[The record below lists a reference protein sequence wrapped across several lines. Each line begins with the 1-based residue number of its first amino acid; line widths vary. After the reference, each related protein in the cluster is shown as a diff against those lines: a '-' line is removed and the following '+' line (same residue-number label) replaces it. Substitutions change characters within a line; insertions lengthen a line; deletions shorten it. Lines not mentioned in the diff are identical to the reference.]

1 MSKQVMNTPRFLDR
15 STPPSIFTLVIIAS
29 ISVLSMNMLLPSL
42 PSMTDH
48 FQTTYSIMQFT
59 VTGYL
64 AATGALQLVFGPLS
78 DRYGRR
84 PVILAGF
91 AIFTGAS
98 FICMIAPN
106 IEVFLFGR
114 ILQTSSA
121 VGIVLS
127 RAIVRDLVSAD
138 KAASMI
144 GYVTVGMM
152 VVPMFSPLV
161 GGILDQ
167 YIGWEANFALMVV
180 LGTFCF
186 VVIYFDL
193 GETNKAKSSSM
204 MAQIKSYPELVK
216 SRRFWGYTLTA
227 SFTSGAYFSLLGGG
241 AYVATE
247 HLGLS
252 PVAFGYLFLFIS
264 TGYLLGNLASG
275 RYSTK
280 FGLNRMMLAGGIV
293 SASGLTLSLALNTM
307 GYVNAITF
315 FGPIFFL
322 GLGNGLTLPNAN
334 AGMVSVRPHL
344 AGTASGLG
352 GAVMIGG
359 GSAMAAYASSILT
372 PETGPFPLIA
382 FMLATSL
389 CALANT
395 IYVISVE
402 RGATERISDV
412 P

>member
-1 MSKQVMNTPRFLDR
+1 METSNFLDR
-15 STPPSIFTLVIIAS
+15 QKPPSIFTLVIIAS

-42 PSMTDH
+42 PSMTTH
-48 FQTTYSIMQFT
+48 FDTTYSIMQFT
-59 VTGYL
+59 ITGYL

-84 PVILAGF
+84 PIILIGF
-91 AIFTGAS
+91 AIFSVAS
-98 FICMIAPN
+98 VICMLAPN
-106 IEVFLFGR
+106 IEFFLIGR
-114 ILQTSSA
+114 ILQTASA

-127 RAIVRDLVSAD
+127 RAIVRDLFTAD

-152 VVPMFSPLV
+152 VVPMFSPMI
-161 GGILDQ
+161 GGMLDQ
-167 YIGWEANFALMVV
+167 YIGWQANFALMCV
-180 LGTFCF
+180 LGCICF
-186 VVIYFDL
+186 FVIYFDL
-193 GETNKAKSSSM
+193 GETNQNRSSSM
-204 MAQIKSYPELVK
+204 AQQIKSYPELLR

-227 SFTSGAYFSLLGGG
+227 TFTSGAYFSLLGGG
-241 AYVATE
+241 PYVATE
-247 HLGLS
+247 HLKLG

-275 RYSTK
+275 RFSTR
-280 FGLNRMMLAGGIV
+280 FGINKMMLAGGVV
-293 SASGLTLSLALNTM
+293 SAMGLTLSLLLILSGFINAL
-307 GYVNAITF
+307 TF

-359 GSAMAAYASSILT
+359 GAAMAAFSSSILS
-372 PETGPFPLIA
+372 PVTGPYPLVA
-382 FMLATSL
+382 FMLTTSCL
-389 CALANT
+389 ALANT
-395 IYVISVE
+395 LNVIIIERRSVE
-402 RGATERISDV
+402 PMNQTTL
-412 P
+412 

>member
-1 MSKQVMNTPRFLDR
+1 MKTSKFLDQ

-42 PSMTDH
+42 PSMTTH
-48 FQTTYSIMQFT
+48 FQTTYSVMQFT

-84 PVILAGF
+84 PVILVGF
-91 AIFTGAS
+91 AIFSIAS
-98 FICMIAPN
+98 LICMLAPN
-106 IEVFLFGR
+106 IEVFLIGR
-114 ILQTSSA
+114 VLQTSSA

-167 YIGWEANFALMVV
+167 YLGWEANFALMFV
-180 LGTFCF
+180 LGLICF
-186 VVIYFDL
+186 IVIYYDL
-193 GETNKAKSSSM
+193 GETNKATSSSM
-204 MAQIKSYPELVK
+204 MAQIKTYPELFK

-275 RYSTK
+275 RFSTR
-280 FGLNRMMLAGGIV
+280 FGINKMMLAGGIV
-293 SASGLTLSLALNTM
+293 SAFGLTLSLVLNLS
-307 GYVNAITF
+307 GFVSPLTF

-359 GSAMAAYASSILT
+359 GSVMAAFASSILT
-372 PETGPFPLIA
+372 PESGPYPLIA
-382 FMLATSL
+382 FMLVTSL

-395 IYVISVE
+395 IYVISIE
-402 RGATERISDV
+402 RNSSERISDIS
-412 P
+412 